1 MLLRPWRRGDERAL
15 VRHADN
21 RKIWRNLR
29 DRFPHPYTWRDAVE
43 WIRHVEEQGEPTLSF
58 AIVLGGEPVGGI
70 GFERFTDVEQRVAE
84 IGYWLSEEHW
94 GKGVATEAV
103 AAATT
108 YAFETFEIVGCMPG
122 CSSGTRLPAASSRKP
137 AISSR
142 RDCGEACS
150 RTARRSTGCCT
161 FDSASGRVVGATTKT
176 GGVSK

>member
-1 MLLRPWRRGDERAL
+1 VEIQCPRVLLRPWRRGDEPAL
-15 VRHADN
+15 VKHADN

-29 DRFPHPYTWRDAVE
+29 DRFPHPYRWSDAEE
-43 WIRHVEEQGEPTLSF
+43 WIRTIEDQGEPTLSF

-108 YAFETFEIVGCMPG
+108 YAFETFEID
-122 CSSGTRLPAASSRKP
+122 RLYAGVFEWNPASCRVLEKA
-137 AISSR
+137 
-142 RDCGEACS
+142 GYLLEA
-150 RTARRSTGCCT
+150 RLRRSVFKDGQTIDRLLYVR
-161 FDSASGRVVGATTKT
+161 FR
-176 GGVSK
+176 